1 MSFSSARKRAGLSQ
15 RDAAKALNVSP
26 AAVGW
31 WDTGKT
37 KPRASL
43 LPAIAK
49 LYSCSI
55 SELLSMEEDEKAETQ
70 DQRQSRE

>member
-37 KPRASL
+37 MPRASL
-43 LPAIAK
+43 LPAIAE

-55 SELLSMEEDEKAETQ
+55 SELLSVEEDEKAC
-70 DQRQSRE
+70 D